1 MNDRQ
6 DAAADALGRI
16 FAGIGEGKRLLGAKA
31 DSRDEP
37 RGDEPGD
44 ARSEGPEDRED
55 AEQEQVELI
64 DESAGRTGR

>member
-6 DAAADALGRI
+6 NAAADALGRI

-31 DSRDEP
+31 DAGDEA
-37 RGDEPGD
+37 RGDEPRD
-44 ARSEGPEDRED
+44 ARSEGPEDGED
-55 AEQEQVELI
+55 TEQQQVELI